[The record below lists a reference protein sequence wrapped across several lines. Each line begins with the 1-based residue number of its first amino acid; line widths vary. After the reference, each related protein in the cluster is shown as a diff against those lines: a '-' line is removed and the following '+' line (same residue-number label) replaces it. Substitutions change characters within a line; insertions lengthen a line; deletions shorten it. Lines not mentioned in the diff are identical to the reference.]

1 MKLYM
6 YIRLSNADRD
16 LKYKAESD
24 SISNQRLLLHQ
35 YVQKS
40 KEFMNCEIEEFVDD
54 GYSGTN
60 DRRPAFEQ
68 MIQNLKNGEC
78 KVVICKDFSR
88 FFRDYIEIGDYLERI
103 FPFLGVRFISI
114 NDHYDSKDYQGTT
127 GGMDVVM
134 RAIVYSYYSKD
145 QSRKL
150 RSVWKEKAKKGEF
163 VGAYAPYGYDR
174 DPNDKHHLV
183 LDPPAAS
190 VVRRIFDMALM
201 GKGTSD
207 IARSLNESK
216 IDIPSKYM
224 SKKFPDNRYFKEVRK
239 NCCWYTSMV
248 RDILVRR
255 EYTGAVVDH
264 GRTQEDTGDPAIRR
278 ELKRHWIVVP
288 DCHEAI
294 ISQEEYEQAQTVIK
308 RGGGRKQIT
317 ARSYL
322 LRSLVR
328 CGVCGRIMVRN
339 ASRKTITYWCYKSKD
354 KTDTMCPA
362 GIQFSEADLEQVVR
376 TNFLQMMNQISE
388 YEKQVKSVVTKQKG
402 TESYVRQSLVR
413 IGQTLKQNKLMKM
426 TGYERYS
433 DGSISRGEFMAL
445 KCKLDAE
452 LAELISEKE
461 QLEKQLSDLENA
473 VDPQLKQITTEA
485 NRVLKAEEV
494 TNEMLL
500 YFIKQIDVYSE
511 NGKMRV
517 EIRYKFQ
524 DVFRKI
530 LEQ

>member
-183 LDPPAAS
+183 LDPPAAA
-190 VVRRIFDMALM
+190 VVRRIFEMALE
-201 GKGTSD
+201 GKRTIE
-207 IARSLNESK
+207 IARNLNDNGIEV
-216 IDIPSKYM
+216 PSKYL
-224 SKKFPDNRYFKEVRK
+224 SKKAPDSNRYKRVSPS
-239 NCCWYTSMV
+239 CCWDVGTV
-248 RDILVRR
+248 RDILIRR

-264 GRTQEDTGDPAIRR
+264 GRTFRNATGIKKPEEKD
-278 ELKRHWIVVP
+278 WIIVP
-288 DCHEAI
+288 GCHEAI
-294 ISQEEYEQAQTVIK
+294 VSTEEYEQAQNAIK
-308 RGGGRKQIT
+308 KIRRAKTRTRKD
-317 ARSYL
+317 YL
-322 LRSLVR
+322 LRSLIH
-328 CGVCGRIMVRN
+328 CGVCGYYM
-339 ASRKTITYWCYKSKD
+339 SRSSSGKIGRYFCRDANKKEKTN
-354 KTDTMCPA
+354 CPT
-362 GIQFSEADLEQVVR
+362 GIYFSEPELERIVLA
-376 TNFLQMMNQISE
+376 NFMQLMNQISS
-388 YEKQVKSVVTKQKG
+388 YEKRIQKAVTKQRG
-402 TESYVRQSLVR
+402 TESQVRQSLVR
-413 IGQTLKQNKLMKM
+413 LEQTLKQNKLMKI

-433 DGSISRGEFMAL
+433 DGSISREEFLAL
-445 KCKLDAE
+445 KSKLDAE
-452 LAELISEKE
+452 LAELISEKK
-461 QLEKQLSDLENA
+461 QLEKQLSDLENSI
-473 VDPQLKQITTEA
+473 DPELKQITTEA

-500 YFIKQIDVYSE
+500 YFIKQVDVYSE
-511 NGKMRV
+511 NGRMRV

-524 DVFRKI
+524 DIFRKT